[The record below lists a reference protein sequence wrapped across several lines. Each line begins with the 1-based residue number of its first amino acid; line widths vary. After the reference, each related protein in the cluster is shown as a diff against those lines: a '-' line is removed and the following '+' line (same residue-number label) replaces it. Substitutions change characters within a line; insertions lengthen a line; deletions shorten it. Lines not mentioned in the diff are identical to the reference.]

1 MRIHWKNKDITISRQ
16 AIEFYVWSGWL
27 RDTRDGKLRE
37 QDKNSV
43 PYTVCLL
50 LLAGF

>member
-1 MRIHWKNKDITISRQ
+1 MIINWKNEALTISRV
-16 AIEFYVWSGWL
+16 AVEFYVWSGWL
-27 RDTRDGKLRE
+27 KDTRDGKLRE
-37 QDKNSV
+37 VDKDSV